1 VLGRGA
7 DVRRSA
13 EDEADRAKKKEAK
26 EAKRAEKRA
35 ALQAE
40 YEAHQA
46 KKKEAKE
53 AKTAARAETLAGS
66 RFASTPCYNSLWTY
80 AVVFPDR
87 VEERKKDDS
96 IAKVRFLRDVAGV
109 ERTMAGVQLTGAG
122 WSDTFICK
130 GQEEEKQMIA
140 VITSL
145 LSGSGSPARD
155 DD

>member
-1 VLGRGA
+1 MF
-7 DVRRSA
+7 RRSA

-40 YEAHQA
+40 YEARQA

-53 AKTAARAETLAGS
+53 AKEAARAETLAGS
-66 RFASTPCYNSLWTY
+66 RFASAPCYDSLWTY

-87 VEERKKDDS
+87 IEERKKDDI

-109 ERTMAGVQLTGAG
+109 ERTMAAGVQLTGAG
-122 WSDTFICK
+122 WSETFISK
-130 GQEEEKQMIA
+130 GQDEAQQMIA
-140 VITSL
+140 VIASL
-145 LSGSGSPARD
+145 LSGSGSPVRAD
-155 DD
+155 D